1 MLVDDGLL
9 LPKGYGFRRMPLVE
23 LRERTNLFDTLLIW
37 EGPRRHGPR
46 RYVIAVD
53 VSDGLGQD
61 RSVIE
66 VARMGTIEEPAEQ
79 VAQYVSD
86 QIAPMALAYVIQA
99 IGQYYVDE
107 DGVEALVAIE
117 CNNHGLSTQDTL
129 QLHLGYQHWYRW
141 EFYDAADPAARFSNK
156 IGWLTTTRTRPL
168 LLDKFKSAL
177 TTIDPITGL
186 PDYVTH
192 SPLLHDELRD
202 FQTQGALWEAE
213 AARGAHDDC
222 VMASAIANY
231 VCWRLQAGETE
242 PVEERRRRRSEE
254 SARIAAAADAS
265 TRTPPDWRNTPCT
278 AEEMQALAGQDG
290 EVEDLDHQLADPR
303 GIDVSV
309 FDSW

>member
-129 QLHLGYQHWYRW
+129 QLHLGYQTSPCASRSI
-141 EFYDAADPAARFSNK
+141 A
-156 IGWLTTTRTRPL
+156 TR
-168 LLDKFKSAL
+168 A
-177 TTIDPITGL
+177 IT
-186 PDYVTH
+186 
-192 SPLLHDELRD
+192 
-202 FQTQGALWEAE
+202 
-213 AARGAHDDC
+213 
-222 VMASAIANY
+222 
-231 VCWRLQAGETE
+231 
-242 PVEERRRRRSEE
+242 RRSGAGK
-254 SARIAAAADAS
+254 SCRTTSSWNRPIA
-265 TRTPPDWRNTPCT
+265 
-278 AEEMQALAGQDG
+278 
-290 EVEDLDHQLADPR
+290 
-303 GIDVSV
+303 
-309 FDSW
+309 